1 MMLSMNGRE
10 GSGGYA
16 CFRKK
21 KRKNK
26 SQGHQLNDMD
36 TSAMLL
42 DPDLLQP
49 H

>member
-1 MMLSMNGRE
+1 MT
-10 GSGGYA
+10 GGQA
-16 CFRKK
+16 AMPVFENK